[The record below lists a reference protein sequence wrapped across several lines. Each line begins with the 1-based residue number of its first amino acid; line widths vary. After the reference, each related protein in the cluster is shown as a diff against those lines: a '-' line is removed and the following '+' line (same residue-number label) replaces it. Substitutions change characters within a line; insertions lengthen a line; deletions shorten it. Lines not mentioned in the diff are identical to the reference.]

1 MGLFGKLFSRSRA
14 NPDAE
19 RAKAIIKRALE
30 NSRKPQGA
38 DKMAVAGAEIRQ
50 RFFTLVKEVE
60 ANLGEPAI
68 GIARAEGVLV
78 VHPKLQEAIRK
89 QPDAGILEMALT
101 QGFITKDAR
110 RRWNE
115 ARPSLVA
122 RYRERTNTNTLLR
135 EKSAMLAIYVVSN
148 LDAAEMA
155 EGETSDEQDCFARV
169 EEAAVWYRVLYELAF
184 RFLRGQHEI
193 FVEHLQDDLAMNLA
207 LLGSPPDLII
217 ETMAARTQEYAKYLE
232 WVPAENAGTKGT
244 LVWEAAKH
252 VGEPIGLKTHPGFL
266 VQFVI
271 RFLEKVDHALI
282 HELLVGKKAANL
294 D

>member
-1 MGLFGKLFSRSRA
+1 MGLFNKLFSRNA
-14 NPDAE
+14 NPDAD

-38 DKMAVAGAEIRQ
+38 DKTAVAGAEIRQ

-60 ANLGEPAI
+60 ANLGGPAL
-68 GIARAEGVLV
+68 GIASAEGVLM
-78 VHPKLQEAIRK
+78 VHPKLQEELRK
-89 QPDAGILEMALT
+89 QPDAEVLEVALT
-101 QGFITKDAR
+101 HCFTTTDAR
-110 RRWNE
+110 QRLNE
-115 ARPSLVA
+115 GWPLQVA
-122 RYRERTNTNTLLR
+122 RYRGKANSETVLR
-135 EKSAMLAIYVVSN
+135 EKSSLLAAYVVSN

-155 EGETSDEQDCFARV
+155 EGETSDEQDCFVRV

-184 RFLRGQHEI
+184 RFLRGQHKI

-217 ETMAARTQEYAKYLE
+217 ETMAARTQEYAKYRE
-232 WVPAENAGTKGT
+232 WVPAENAGAEGT

-271 RFLEKVDHALI
+271 RFLEKLDHALI
-282 HELLVGKKAANL
+282 HELLVGKDNS
-294 D
+294 